1 MFYSTC
7 DKLQCTHQ
15 WNSEALCMISG
26 YQQEESGYK
35 GTSPCVLPIQ
45 SLPSQVPRALLCIR
59 LCLETE
65 DWEGE
70 KKKKKTIN
78 PTRINAVLV

>member
-1 MFYSTC
+1 
-7 DKLQCTHQ
+7 
-15 WNSEALCMISG
+15 MISG

-59 LCLETE
+59 LFLETE

-70 KKKKKTIN
+70 KKKTTIN
-78 PTRINAVLV
+78 PTRINTVLV

>member
-1 MFYSTC
+1 
-7 DKLQCTHQ
+7 
-15 WNSEALCMISG
+15 MISG

-70 KKKKKTIN
+70 KKKTTIN
-78 PTRINAVLV
+78 PTRINTVLV

>member
-1 MFYSTC
+1 
-7 DKLQCTHQ
+7 
-15 WNSEALCMISG
+15 MISG

-70 KKKKKTIN
+70 KKKKTIN